1 MSFVFNPADNLADQ
15 LELLAWP
22 ADGLLPLI
30 VQHAI
35 SGKILMQGYANSEA
49 LQQTLRS
56 GKVTFFSRSKQRLW
70 TKGESSG
77 HFLKLAQL
85 SCDCDRDSLLA
96 LALPEGP
103 TCHVGT
109 ETCWHDAHSNAP
121 ALSFLTDLEAVI
133 AARQHADP
141 ESSYTAKLF
150 ARGVKRIAQK
160 VGEEGVES
168 ALAAMAGDRDELKNE
183 AADLLFHL
191 LVLLRS
197 QDLQLSDVIAVLKAR
212 HQG

>member
-1 MSFVFNPADNLADQ
+1 MSFVLDPTAPLPDQ
-15 LELLAWP
+15 LEQLKWP

-30 VQHAI
+30 VQHAV
-35 SGKILMQGYANSEA
+35 SGKVLMQGFANSEA
-49 LQQTLRS
+49 VSTTLQS
-56 GKVTFFSRSKQRLW
+56 GRVTFFSRSKNRLW

-77 HFLKLAQL
+77 HFLQL
-85 SCDCDRDSLLA
+85 QSLSADCDRDSLLA
-96 LALPEGP
+96 LALPDGP

-133 AARQHADP
+133 ASRQHADP
-141 ESSYTAKLF
+141 KSSYTASLF

-168 ALAAMAGDRDELKNE
+168 ALAAMAGDREELKNE
-183 AADLLFHL
+183 AADLIFHL

-197 QDLQLSDVIAVLKAR
+197 QDLQLNDVIHVLKAR
-212 HQG
+212 HQK

>member
-1 MSFVFNPADNLADQ
+1 MSFVLDANAPLPDQ
-15 LELLAWP
+15 LEQLKWP

-35 SGKILMQGYANSEA
+35 SGKVLMQGFANSEA
-49 LQQTLRS
+49 LATTLQS
-56 GKVTFFSRSKQRLW
+56 GRVTFFSRSKNRLW

-77 HFLKLAQL
+77 HFLKLQSLTA
-85 SCDCDRDSLLA
+85 DCDRDSLLA
-96 LALPEGP
+96 LALPDGP

-109 ETCWHDAHSNAP
+109 ETCWHDPHSNAP

-133 AARQHADP
+133 ASRQHADP
-141 ESSYTAKLF
+141 KSSYTASLF

-168 ALAAMAGDRDELKNE
+168 ALAAMAGDREELKNE
-183 AADLLFHL
+183 AADLIFHL

-197 QDLQLSDVIAVLKAR
+197 QDLQLNDVIDILKAR
-212 HQG
+212 HQQ

>member
-1 MSFVFNPADNLADQ
+1 MSIVFNQASIDNDSIESLK
-15 LELLAWP
+15 WP

-35 SGKILMQGYANSEA
+35 SGKVLMQGYANSDA
-49 LQQTLRS
+49 LRQTLS
-56 GKVTFFSRSKQRLW
+56 TGHVTFFSRSKQRLW

-77 HFLKLAQL
+77 NVLKLQSLAA
-85 SCDCDRDSLLA
+85 DCDLDSLLA
-96 LALPEGP
+96 LALPDGP

-109 ETCWHDAHSNAP
+109 ETCWHDNNANSP
-121 ALSFLTDLEAVI
+121 SLSFLTDLEAVI
-133 AARQHADP
+133 AQRQHADP
-141 ESSYTAKLF
+141 KSSYTASLF

-183 AADLLFHL
+183 AADLIFHL

-197 QDLQLSDVIAVLKAR
+197 QDLELNDVIEVLKSR
-212 HQG
+212 HQ